1 MERQPM
7 DQEKI
12 AANDMNDK
20 VLTSKIYKQL
30 IQLNIKINP
39 IKQWEEDLDKH
50 FSRENIQMANSHLK
64 RCLNTLI
71 IGTREI

>member
-7 DQEKI
+7 DQDKI
-12 AANDMNDK
+12 SANDTNDK
-20 VLTSKIYKQL
+20 VLTSKINKQL

-39 IKQWEEDLDKH
+39 IKQWEEDLNKH
-50 FSRENIQMANSHLK
+50 FSREDIQMARSHLK

-71 IGTREI
+71 IDTREI

>member
-30 IQLNIKINP
+30 MQLNIKINP

-71 IGTREI
+71 IGIREI